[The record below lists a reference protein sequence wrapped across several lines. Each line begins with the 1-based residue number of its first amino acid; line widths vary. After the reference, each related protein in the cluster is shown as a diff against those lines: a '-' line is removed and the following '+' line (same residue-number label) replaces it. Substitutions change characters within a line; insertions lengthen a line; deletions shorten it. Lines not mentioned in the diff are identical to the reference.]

1 MTNFL
6 IVDDHDI
13 IRDGIK
19 TLLETRP
26 NYTVLNSCSSG
37 EDAYRF
43 VSQHP
48 ENIDIILMDITMDG
62 YGGLEASRRILKR
75 NPKQK
80 IIIMT
85 MHDNPVLIDQAF
97 KLGSLGFISKNA
109 LSQDLFNGIEHVL
122 NKQIFISPKLKLS
135 VKNKKDFDI
144 KLTRL
149 TTRELEILKLVA
161 SGNKMDK
168 VAETLHISKKTIANN
183 ISIIKSKLDIE
194 SDFELFSIT
203 IKNNLII

>member
-43 VSQHP
+43 VSQYP

-109 LSQDLFNGIEHVL
+109 LTQDLFNGIEHVL
-122 NKQIFISPKLKLS
+122 NKQIFISPNLKLS
-135 VKNKKDFDI
+135 VKNKKDFDK
-144 KLTRL
+144 KLTQL